1 MLSQCP
7 RAGLPT
13 APPEARGPSTP
24 GTIVLEK
31 TWHFLRA
38 SPLLCACVR
47 KSVHVCV
54 HPPPL
59 ILVSIS
65 LSPTVRV
72 PYFIDLKK
80 PQDQGLNHTCNYYLQ
95 PEEDVTIGVW

>member
-1 MLSQCP
+1 MVQLSHP
-7 RAGLPT
+7 YMTTG
-13 APPEARGPSTP
+13 
-24 GTIVLEK
+24 K
-31 TWHFLRA
+31 TVALTRQTF
-38 SPLLCACVR
+38 VG
-47 KSVHVCV
+47 KVT
-54 HPPPL
+54 PPL

>member
-1 MLSQCP
+1 MPQAVWRWES
-7 RAGLPT
+7 
-13 APPEARGPSTP
+13 
-24 GTIVLEK
+24 

-38 SPLLCACVR
+38 SPLLCTCVR
-47 KSVHVCV
+47 
-54 HPPPL
+54 PPSL

-95 PEEDVTIGVW
+95 PEEDVTLGVW